1 MGTRSW
7 LRTALARFGRAV
19 PFLLLE
25 LGASIVSLAM
35 LYPLLFLAPLTILGI
50 GWLLIPYAARG
61 LRWWAGL
68 ARRRTARFTGQPLR
82 AGYPPLEGPL
92 LEQLR
97 TVVRSRSTWRDVLWL
112 VISALPGTM
121 LGMFALGLPLGTLN
135 AFAIPAYWWAMPAD
149 EPASVI
155 YPVTSWPRALASIPI
170 AVVLGLITLVVI
182 PRLAALRAWWNRA
195 MLSAGDKTSLTERVS
210 VLTASRA
217 AALEAH
223 GVELRRIERNLHDGT
238 QNRLVGVIMHLGMVE
253 RALQRDPDHALQLV
267 LKAQTVAEDALVELR
282 DVVRGIYPPILTERG
297 LDGAVNAL
305 AVRCPVPCTVVVD
318 GLTRAPAAVESTAY
332 FVVAE
337 ALTNVAKHS
346 GAEHAEVR
354 LGTRHDQE
362 EAMLVLEITDD
373 GRGGADEDG
382 GTGLTG
388 MRRRVEAFDGR
399 LAVSSPA
406 GGPTVLT
413 AELPCGS

>member
-25 LGASIVSLAM
+25 LGASIVSLVM
-35 LYPLLFLAPLTILGI
+35 LYPLLFLTPLTILGI
-50 GWLLIPYAARG
+50 GWLLIPYAARA

-68 ARRRTARFTGQPLR
+68 ARRRTAWFTGQPLPD
-82 AGYPPLEGPL
+82 GYPPLEGPL

-155 YPVTSWPRALASIPI
+155 YPVTSWPRALASIPLAI
-170 AVVLGLITLVVI
+170 VLGLITLVVV
-182 PRLAALRAWWNRA
+182 PRLATLRAWWNRA
-195 MLSAGDKTSLTERVS
+195 LLSAGDKASLTERVS

-267 LKAQTVAEDALVELR
+267 LKAQSVAEDALVELR

-354 LGTRHDQE
+354 LTSDLE

-373 GRGGADEDG
+373 GHGGADEDG

-399 LAVSSPA
+399 LTVSSPA

>member
-1 MGTRSW
+1 MTRSRW
-7 LRTALARFGRAV
+7 LRTALAGFGRSV
-19 PFLLLE
+19 PFLLAE
-25 LGASIVSLAM
+25 LGASLASMAM
-35 LYPLLFLAPLTILGI
+35 LYPLLFLIPLSMVGV
-50 GWLLIPYAARG
+50 GWLIVPYAARG

-68 ARRRTARFTGQPLR
+68 ARRRTAQYTGVPLPD
-82 AGYPPLEGPL
+82 GYPPLEGPL
-92 LEQLR
+92 LDQLR
-97 TVVRSRSTWRDVLWL
+97 TVIRSRTTWRDLLWL
-112 VISALPGTM
+112 VVTAVPGTL
-121 LGMFALGLPLGTLN
+121 LGMFVTLGLPLGALN
-135 AFAIPAYWWAMPAD
+135 ALVIPAYWWALPAD
-149 EPASVI
+149 EPASVF
-155 YPVTSWPRALASIPI
+155 YPVTSWPRAFGSIPI
-170 AVVLGLITLVVI
+170 AAALGLITLVLL
-182 PRLAALRAWWNRA
+182 PRFAALRAWWNRSL
-195 MLSAGDKTSLTERVS
+195 LSAEDKATLAERVT

-253 RALQRDPDHALQLV
+253 RALQRDPEHALQLV
-267 LKAQTVAEDALVELR
+267 LKAQAVAEDALVELR

-354 LGTRHDQE
+354 LASEAE
-362 EAMLVLEITDD
+362 EAMLILEITDD
-373 GRGGADEDG
+373 GRGGADEAG

-399 LAVSSPA
+399 LTVSSPP